1 MFKTTL
7 TAAAF
12 ALVAGL
18 ASAAQ
23 PPLLLTPAAA
33 AATPAIDGTAQL
45 LQVNDYCEW
54 VTIYDAW
61 GNWITLWQC
70 Y

>member
-1 MFKTTL
+1 MFKSIL

-12 ALVAGL
+12 TFVAGMSHATQAPLDIAAL
-18 ASAAQ
+18 A
-23 PPLLLTPAAA
+23 PAV
-33 AATPAIDGTAQL
+33 DGTAQL

-61 GNWITLWQC
+61 GNWVTLWQC